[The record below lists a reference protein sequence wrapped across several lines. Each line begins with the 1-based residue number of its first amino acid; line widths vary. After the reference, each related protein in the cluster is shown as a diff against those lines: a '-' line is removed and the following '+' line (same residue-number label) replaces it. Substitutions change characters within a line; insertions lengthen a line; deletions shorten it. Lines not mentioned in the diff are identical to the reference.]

1 VSTPRILGD
10 ANFWNLVDAFFRAYK
25 EFEPIFD
32 TYENR
37 VYTHAQEQGID
48 RRYLRLEA
56 EEVSGLLDFNELEA
70 LRDGSLF
77 EFKAMTHACLRDLS
91 LRNRDKLDRYANELF
106 HNVSILKEVQFGIS
120 TFAPQYDR
128 QTEAS
133 EYESMLREVHEEFPL
148 LVHRLKALFV
158 KARERLDGMLVNYRN
173 NKIFLRSLY
182 LYGDDL
188 FDELNCY
195 PQGLDDI
202 YDLVYEHGAIE
213 GYVEAA
219 KSFHAAGFLNHVN
232 EAGKKAVR
240 AFDCMVA
247 RFKETGDQIEM
258 VVFEHYIEELREL
271 LEKIGG
277 VDSDS
282 ALNIAVQS

>member
-1 VSTPRILGD
+1 MSTPRILGD
-10 ANFWNLVDAFFRAYK
+10 ANFWNLVDAFFRALK

-37 VYTHAQEQGID
+37 VHTHAHEQGID

-56 EEVSGLLDFNELEA
+56 EEVSRLLDFEVLER
-70 LRDGSLF
+70 LRDGALH
-77 EFKAMTHACLRDLS
+77 EFKAMTHACLRDIS

-158 KARERLDGMLVNYRN
+158 KARERLDAMFPTYKD

-182 LYGDDL
+182 LYGEELFDDL
-188 FDELNCY
+188 TCY
-195 PQGLDDI
+195 PRGLEDI
-202 YDLVYEHGAIE
+202 YSIMYEYGAGQ
-213 GYVEAA
+213 GYFQAA
-219 KSFHAAGFLNHVN
+219 RSFHKAGFLNHVRD
-232 EAGKKAVR
+232 ASYKAVK
-240 AFDCMVA
+240 AFDRMIE
-247 RFKETGDQIEM
+247 RYQETGDQKEM
-258 VVFEHYIEELREL
+258 AVFENYLRDLRQL
-271 LEKIGG
+271 LEEIGEEIP
-277 VDSDS
+277 SS
-282 ALNIAVQS
+282 ASTTGAQ